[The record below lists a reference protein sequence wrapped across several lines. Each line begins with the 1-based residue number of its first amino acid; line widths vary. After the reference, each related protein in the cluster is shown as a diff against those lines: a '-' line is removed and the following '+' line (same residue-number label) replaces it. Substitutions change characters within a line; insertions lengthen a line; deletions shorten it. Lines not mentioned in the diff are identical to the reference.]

1 MSSAKGLTARILSPA
16 LALLLLSVACSAP
29 EAPVPDTA
37 QPAPSPAAAAPE
49 TADGP
54 AETRMLAHMR
64 YLAVE
69 LGPRDLE
76 SGGERRAALYL
87 ADTLRGLG
95 YATTVQEF
103 PITRYDPASQVGLL
117 APESRDLRALPL
129 EGSPQGDVSGP
140 LVDVGLG
147 TASDVA
153 ASPPEGKVALIQ
165 RGQISFQ
172 EKVDNAAA
180 AGAVAAV
187 IHNNE
192 AGIFRGVLPQGAQA
206 PVLGVSQREGEAL
219 RELLQS
225 GPVDLRVLVRRFTVM
240 SQNVIAEKPGA
251 SGPIVVVSAHY
262 DSVPGTQGASD
273 NASGTAIVLTLAEE
287 LVDSALPYTLRFIGF
302 GGEEVG
308 LLGSRHYLSTLP
320 PGEQERIAAVLNFDA
335 VAGAPPLEVAG
346 DSALA
351 AQVQAFDEAVVFAAL
366 PPGVASDHVP
376 FLRADIPAVTLSTA
390 GMSLI
395 HTSRDNME
403 NARTEPTVRALRLAM
418 QYLAGLSF

>member
-1 MSSAKGLTARILSPA
+1 MSSAKGLTARFLSPA
-16 LALLLLSVACSAP
+16 LALLLLAAACSAP
-29 EAPVPDTA
+29 GAPAPDTA

-64 YLAVE
+64 HLAVE

-76 SGGERRAALYL
+76 SGGERCAALYL

-95 YATTVQEF
+95 YDTTVQEF
-103 PITRYDPASQVGLL
+103 PITRYDRASRVGLL

-129 EGSPQGDVSGP
+129 EGSPEGDVSGL

-192 AGIFRGVLPQGAQA
+192 DGIFRGVLPQGAQA

-225 GPVDLRVLVRRFTVM
+225 GPVDLRILVRRVTIT
-240 SQNVIAEKPGA
+240 SRNVIAEKPGA
-251 SGPIVVVSAHY
+251 PGPIVVVGAHY
-262 DSVPGTQGASD
+262 DSVPDTQGASD
-273 NASGTAIVLTLAEE
+273 NASGTAIVLALAEE
-287 LVDSALPYTLRFIGF
+287 LVDAALPYTLRFIGF

-308 LLGSRHYLSTLP
+308 LFGSRHYLSTLP
-320 PGEQERIAAVLNFDA
+320 PDEQERIAAVLNFDA
-335 VAGAPPLEVAG
+335 VAGTPPLKLVG
-346 DSALA
+346 DSDLA
-351 AQVQAFDEAVVFAAL
+351 AEIQAADESLVFGAF
-366 PPGVASDHVP
+366 PPGFASDHVP
-376 FLRADIPAVTLSTA
+376 FLRAGIPAVTLGAA
-390 GMSLI
+390 GMSLV
-395 HTSRDNME
+395 HTPRDNME
-403 NARTEPTVRALRLAM
+403 NARTALAVRALELGLR
-418 QYLAGLSF
+418 YLAGLSF

>member
-1 MSSAKGLTARILSPA
+1 MSSAKGLTARFLSPA
-16 LALLLLSVACSAP
+16 LALLLLAAACSAP
-29 EAPVPDTA
+29 S
-37 QPAPSPAAAAPE
+37 PAPAAPE
-49 TADGP
+49 TAAGP

-64 YLAVE
+64 HLAVE

-103 PITRYDPASQVGLL
+103 PITRYDPASRVGLL

-129 EGSPQGDVSGP
+129 EGSPQGDVSGL

-147 TASDVA
+147 TANDVA
-153 ASPPEGKVALIQ
+153 ASPLEGKVALIQ
-165 RGQISFQ
+165 RGRIPFR
-172 EKVDNAAA
+172 EMVDNAAA

-192 AGIFRGVLPQGAQA
+192 PGIFRGVLPQGAQV
-206 PVLGVSQREGEAL
+206 PVFGVSQREGEAL

-225 GPVDLRVLVRRFTVM
+225 GPVDLSVLVRRVTIM

-251 SGPIVVVSAHY
+251 PGPIVVVSAHY
-262 DSVPGTQGASD
+262 DSVPDTQGASD

-287 LVDSALPYTLRFIGF
+287 LVDAALPYTLRFIGF
-302 GGEEVG
+302 GGEELG
-308 LLGSRHYLSTLP
+308 LFGSRHYLQTLP
-320 PGEQERIAAVLNFDA
+320 PDEQERIAAVLNFDA
-335 VAGAPPLEVAG
+335 LAESLPLEVVG

-351 AQVQAFDEAVVFAAL
+351 AQVQAIDEAVVFATL

-376 FLRADIPAVTLSTA
+376 FLRAEIPAVTLSTA

-395 HTSRDNME
+395 HTPRDTME
-403 NARTEPTVRALRLAM
+403 NVRTEPTVRALRLGM
-418 QYLAGLSF
+418 QYLEGLSF